1 MGRECS
7 AYGERIGIY
16 RVLVGKHEERR
27 PLGRLRRIWEDNIKM
42 GV

>member
-7 AYGERIGIY
+7 AYGERIGVY
-16 RVLVGKHEERR
+16 RALVGKQEGRR

-42 GV
+42 DL